1 MSSFTVIRRQRRT
14 ERHPSPISRRS
25 FVFLIQILSINFFLL
40 SFSHAFSTSSNRN
53 QNPQKSTCLNV
64 ALSPEEQAL
73 EKTKQHLH
81 KLRRTSKRRTA
92 GNEDAATTEFA
103 TVDAKI
109 QEYLRMPANTIK
121 ELLKEKGLPTKG
133 RKPDLAKRLV
143 EYEWQLEHG
152 RPLYPQ
158 ETPTVLPSK
167 SNSEST
173 TAAPFPNTL
182 KSQATFCGIS
192 LSPTASA
199 ALGNAQFSEPTP
211 IQAQGIPVMVQGESV
226 ILHAATGSG
235 KTLAYLLP
243 ITEALWQEGDT
254 DEYAM
259 ILTPTREL
267 AAQVAGVASV
277 LAPPGSVRLVTH
289 ATNLMS
295 DQQYWKERRGRSVG
309 DPDKMASLT
318 QQQDASRTSPRIL
331 VGSAKAMMHSLY
343 GDGKMPAS
351 PTRKPA
357 AKELLSKTRWVV
369 LDEVDRLLLQQGKKG
384 NTAKRSSH
392 EKPAAIV
399 TSAVARRTFGRAQ
412 VIAASATVG
421 RTLKR
426 EMSRV
431 LGLPPKEFPRVVR
444 GGGNTDMDEEADDF
458 MTQPSEEEEEEEE
471 DTNGH
476 IGRAVTI
483 PDTVENYVVSVD
495 ASSVGNVLTNA
506 FYVLKALNEGKRK
519 GKRKILMVLTKNC
532 GITTKNAIGALK
544 HFRCQPEP
552 MDLLDVLQAA
562 DGTDQLIEI
571 HRQVSGS
578 IGVGE
583 TSPYFESKNELDGS
597 TDDSEEER
605 PGYLLVTG
613 EDSVRGLHLDG
624 LDVVVVVG
632 RAHGPD
638 EYTHIAGRT
647 GRAGRSGKVINVL
660 SHQHATAMQGWE
672 KMLDVT
678 FTTLEME
685 DVKALH

>member
-1 MSSFTVIRRQRRT
+1 
-14 ERHPSPISRRS
+14 
-25 FVFLIQILSINFFLL
+25 
-40 SFSHAFSTSSNRN
+40 
-53 QNPQKSTCLNV
+53 
-64 ALSPEEQAL
+64 
-73 EKTKQHLH
+73 
-81 KLRRTSKRRTA
+81 
-92 GNEDAATTEFA
+92 
-103 TVDAKI
+103 
-109 QEYLRMPANTIK
+109 
-121 ELLKEKGLPTKG
+121 
-133 RKPDLAKRLV
+133 
-143 EYEWQLEHG
+143 
-152 RPLYPQ
+152 
-158 ETPTVLPSK
+158 
-167 SNSEST
+167 
-173 TAAPFPNTL
+173 
-182 KSQATFCGIS
+182 
-192 LSPTASA
+192 
-199 ALGNAQFSEPTP
+199 
-211 IQAQGIPVMVQGESV
+211 
-226 ILHAATGSG
+226 
-235 KTLAYLLP
+235 
-243 ITEALWQEGDT
+243 
-254 DEYAM
+254 
-259 ILTPTREL
+259 
-267 AAQVAGVASV
+267 
-277 LAPPGSVRLVTH
+277 
-289 ATNLMS
+289 
-295 DQQYWKERRGRSVG
+295 
-309 DPDKMASLT
+309 
-318 QQQDASRTSPRIL
+318 
-331 VGSAKAMMHSLY
+331 
-343 GDGKMPAS
+343 
-351 PTRKPA
+351 
-357 AKELLSKTRWVV
+357 
-369 LDEVDRLLLQQGKKG
+369 
-384 NTAKRSSH
+384 
-392 EKPAAIV
+392 
-399 TSAVARRTFGRAQ
+399 
-412 VIAASATVG
+412 
-421 RTLKR
+421 
-426 EMSRV
+426 
-431 LGLPPKEFPRVVR
+431 VVR

-532 GITTKNAIGALK
+532 GITTKNAIGSLK

-583 TSPYFESKNELDGS
+583 TSSYFESKNELDGS
-597 TDDSEEER
+597 ADDSEEER

-672 KMLDVT
+672 KMLAVT